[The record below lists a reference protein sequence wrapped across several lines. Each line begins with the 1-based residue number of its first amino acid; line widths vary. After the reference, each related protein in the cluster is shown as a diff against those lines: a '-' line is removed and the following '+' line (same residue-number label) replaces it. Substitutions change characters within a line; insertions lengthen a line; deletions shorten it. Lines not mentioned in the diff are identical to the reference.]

1 MDFIKKEMAITMD
14 NKVFVNQNI
23 KPLNTKINSKGNLE
37 ISGCDLVDLAKN
49 FGTPLYVMDKT
60 TLTTMANDYIKAF
73 SKYEKMKMTF
83 ASKALMTGSIAKILN
98 DLGFG
103 FDVVSM
109 GEIYTLLNAGIKLDN
124 VSFNGN
130 NKSIEELEFALDN
143 NIDHISV
150 DNFYELEI
158 LNKIAK
164 EKNKIQKIH
173 LRITPGIEC
182 HTHEYIQTGQLD
194 SKFGFDLSMM
204 DKAVELILNEYKN
217 LKLVGLH
224 AHIGSQIFETEVY
237 YDEAKILLEE
247 IKRIKDKFNLE
258 LNEINL
264 GGGLGITYTKEDN
277 PPSVYEIAD
286 IIIKSINEN
295 CEKLNLEK
303 PTLYIEPGRSLVC
316 SAGVS
321 LYTIGSSKEIENI
334 RKYVAIDGGMA
345 DNPRPSMYQAK
356 YVAEIA
362 NKKEENKPEL
372 VTVAGKFCESGDILI
387 KDIELNSPEAGDIL
401 CVYDTGAYCY
411 SMSSNYN
418 RVLKPAMVLIDEGK
432 ANIIVKR
439 QTLEQLVQN
448 DVIL

>member
-1 MDFIKKEMAITMD
+1 MSDIKFA
-14 NKVFVNQNI
+14 NQSI
-23 KPLNTKINSKGNLE
+23 KPLSTKINSKGNLE
-37 ISGCDLVDLAKN
+37 ISGCDLVDLAKQYK
-49 FGTPLYVMDKT
+49 TPLYVMDKA
-60 TLTTMANDYIKAF
+60 TLIKMITDYKNAF
-73 SKYEKMKMTF
+73 FKYPNTKMMF
-83 ASKALMTGSIAKILN
+83 ASKALMTGAIAKILAQN
-98 DLGFG
+98 GFG
-103 FDVVSM
+103 FDVVSL

-143 NIDHISV
+143 DIDHISV

-204 DKAVELILNEYKN
+204 DGAIELILKEYKN

-224 AHIGSQIFETEVY
+224 AHIGSQIFETKVY
-237 YDEAKILLEE
+237 DDEARILLEE
-247 IKRIKDKFNLE
+247 IKRIKDKFGIV

-277 PPSVYEIAD
+277 PPSVYEIASV
-286 IIIKSINEN
+286 IIDSINRN
-295 CEKLNLEK
+295 CQRLNLEK
-303 PTLYIEPGRSLVC
+303 PMLYIEPGRSLVC

-321 LYTIGSSKEIENI
+321 LYTIGSSKTIKGI

-345 DNPRPSMYQAK
+345 DNPRPSMYQAR
-356 YVAEIA
+356 YSAQIA
-362 NKKEENKPEL
+362 NKKEENKLEL

-387 KDIELNSPEAGDIL
+387 KDIELNSPVAGDIL

-418 RVLKPAMVLIDEGK
+418 RVLKPAMVLIDDGK

-448 DVIL
+448 DVI

>member
-1 MDFIKKEMAITMD
+1 MN
-14 NKVFVNQNI
+14 NKFVNQNI
-23 KPLNTKINSKGNLE
+23 KPLNTKINNKGNLE
-37 ISGCDLVDLAKN
+37 ISGCDLVDLASEFK
-49 FGTPLYVMDKT
+49 TPLYVMDKN
-60 TLTTMANDYIKAF
+60 TLLKMADDYKKAF
-73 SKYEKMKMTF
+73 SIYPKTKMLF
-83 ASKALMTGSIAKILN
+83 ASKALMTGAIAKILN
-98 DLGFG
+98 DVGFG

-109 GEIYTLLNAGIKLDN
+109 GEIYTLLNAGIKLDK

-130 NKSIEELEFALDN
+130 NKSIEELEFALKN

-158 LNKIAK
+158 LNSIAK
-164 EKNKIQKIH
+164 NKNKIQRIH

-194 SKFGFDLSMM
+194 SKFGFDLSML
-204 DKAVELILNEYKN
+204 DDAIKLILNEYKN

-224 AHIGSQIFETEVY
+224 VHIGSQIFETKVY
-237 YDEAKILLEE
+237 EDAGRIVLEE
-247 IKRIKDKFNLE
+247 IKRIKDKFNIE

-264 GGGLGITYTKEDN
+264 GGGLGITYTAQDN
-277 PPSVYEIAD
+277 PPSVYEIASV
-286 IIIKSINEN
+286 IVNSINVN
-295 CEKLNLEK
+295 CERLNLEK
-303 PTLYIEPGRSLVC
+303 PLLYIEPGRSLVC

-321 LYTIGSSKEIENI
+321 LYTVGSSKDIKGI

-356 YVAEIA
+356 YSAEIA
-362 NKKEENKPEL
+362 NKKEENKPEI
-372 VTVAGKFCESGDILI
+372 VTIAGKFCESGDILI
-387 KDIELNSPEAGDIL
+387 KDIELNSPKSGDIL

-418 RVLKPAMVLIDEGK
+418 RVLKPAMVLIEDGK
-432 ANIIVKR
+432 GKIIVKR

-448 DVIL
+448 DVI